1 MYICVCVRSYV
12 LRVEESKIE
21 NSRNGICDRARWR
34 ELSRLCSLP
43 RHVGIVPL
51 FKAWLLNFVMT
62 ERRSF
67 TRKMRN
73 RKGSNNWHAQF
84 LLVTR
89 VVRRD
94 PFSFFYSQFLKI
106 GFLCNRNISSQK
118 TRCIYFGAR
127 HSARVRVSPVEFH
140 RLVNKTL
147 MQTRPRTNTCSQ
159 WAARVACFNTHSH
172 CTWHSDKSC
181 YVQEFFISYESYELI
196 GWGESME
203 GHQKPC

>member
-1 MYICVCVRSYV
+1 MYYV
-12 LRVEESKIE
+12 SK
-21 NSRNGICDRARWR
+21 RARLKIPGMEYAIEQDDASSLASAASHDTSALYHFLKHDYWILWWLNAARSR
-34 ELSRLCSLP
+34 ERWET
-43 RHVGIVPL
+43 G
-51 FKAWLLNFVMT
+51 
-62 ERRSF
+62 
-67 TRKMRN
+67 
-73 RKGSNNWHAQF
+73 
-84 LLVTR
+84 
-89 VVRRD
+89 RD
-94 PFSFFYSQFLKI
+94 PTTDTRNFFSSLASFDAIHFLFFYSQFLKI